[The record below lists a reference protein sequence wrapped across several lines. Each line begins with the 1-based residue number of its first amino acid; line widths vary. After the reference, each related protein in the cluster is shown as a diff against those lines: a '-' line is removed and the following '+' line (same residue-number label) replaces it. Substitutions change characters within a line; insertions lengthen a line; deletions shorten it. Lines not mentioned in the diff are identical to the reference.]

1 MVALEIKNLS
11 RLRQQA
17 EQMFAN
23 IAQNA
28 TYRHVEC
35 AERLVAS
42 TRRKERHGSSWPVN
56 EKVGHA
62 RPAG

>member
-1 MVALEIKNLS
+1 MDALVIKHLS

-42 TRRKERHGSSWPVN
+42 TRNSSWPVN
-56 EKVGHA
+56 EKVGHV